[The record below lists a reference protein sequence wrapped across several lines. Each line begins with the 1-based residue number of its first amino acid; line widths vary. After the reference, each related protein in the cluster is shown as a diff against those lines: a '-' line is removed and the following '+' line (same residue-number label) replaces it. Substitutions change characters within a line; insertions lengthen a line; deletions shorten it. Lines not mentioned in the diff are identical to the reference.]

1 MSEWEA
7 RLSWCIDLILD
18 MLDQPLPY
26 HERAELQRELAELER
41 LIPETKSEV
50 AA

>member
-7 RLSWCIDLILD
+7 RLSRCIDLILD
-18 MLDQPLPY
+18 MLDQERPY
-26 HERAELQRELAELER
+26 HERAELLRELAELER
-41 LIPETKSEV
+41 LIPTVKGEI